1 MRKARG
7 SALQTR
13 ESAPSMPFALDLLN
27 FAALIL
33 AGIAGAL
40 LCDPFSN
47 AVRLVA
53 ARVRTERRRR

>member
-1 MRKARG
+1 
-7 SALQTR
+7 
-13 ESAPSMPFALDLLN
+13 MPFALDLLN